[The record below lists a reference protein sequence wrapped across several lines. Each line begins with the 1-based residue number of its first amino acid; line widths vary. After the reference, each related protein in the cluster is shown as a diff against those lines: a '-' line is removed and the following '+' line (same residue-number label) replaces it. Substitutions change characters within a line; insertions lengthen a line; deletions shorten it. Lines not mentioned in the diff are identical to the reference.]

1 MKRVLCIVGA
11 MDAGGAETFMMKVMR
26 NVNKDVLSIDF
37 AVSSPTKGLYED
49 EIAQLGG
56 TVFHITSKS
65 VSFVKNFRD
74 IYAVVR
80 DNQYENVLRISQNAL
95 SGMELYAA
103 WFAGA
108 KVRAFR
114 SSNSQTYSNS
124 LKEIISHRVFKFFL
138 NLVSNV
144 KLAPSIESAEF
155 MFGKR
160 MVKKDKVAIIKNGI
174 NTKDFLFN
182 ELQRNELRV
191 EYKIPEDGFV
201 IGHIGRFNKQKNH
214 KYLINVFH
222 EVRTQRPNTHLFL
235 VGQGELMEEIKD
247 YAGIIGDLSYIH
259 FLGVRKDIPEL
270 LCLFDCFVFPSLFE
284 GMPNTV
290 IEAQASGLPCIVSDT
305 ITKDV
310 AITDLV
316 TFISLQD
323 SPATWAEKI
332 LSIPLKHDRTSYK
345 TMIDSK
351 GYNIENTINDF
362 VGLFV

>member
-1 MKRVLCIVGA
+1 MKKILCIVGA
-11 MDAGGAETFMMKVMR
+11 MDAGGAETFMMKVLR

-37 AVSSPTKGLYED
+37 AVSSPAKGLYED

-56 TVFHITSKS
+56 TVFHITPKS

-74 IYAVVR
+74 IYALVR
-80 DNQYENVLRISQNAL
+80 NNGYKNVLRISQNAL

-144 KLAPSIESAEF
+144 KLAPSLESAEF

-160 MVKKDKVAIIKNGI
+160 MVKKNKVAIIKNGI
-174 NTKDFLFN
+174 NTKEFLFN
-182 ELQRNELRV
+182 ELQRNELRN
-191 EYKIPEDGFV
+191 EYKIPVDGFV

-214 KYLINVFH
+214 KYIINVFH

-235 VGQGELMEEIKD
+235 VGQGELMEDIKD
-247 YAGIIGDLSYIH
+247 YAGSVEDLSYIH
-259 FLGVRKDIPEL
+259 FLGVRKDIPKL

-290 IEAQASGLPCIVSDT
+290 IEAQASGLSCLVSDT

-316 TFISLQD
+316 TFISLLD
-323 SPATWAEKI
+323 SPAVWAEKI
-332 LSIPLKHDRTSYK
+332 LSTPAKQNRESYK
-345 TMIDSK
+345 TIIDNK